1 MVGAPKHLHDLNGIG
16 ANVRVTCRV
25 CGFEVDWKV
34 AELSAP
40 DLDRRQPELVGR
52 DAPSRL

>member
-16 ANVRVTCRV
+16 ADVRVTCRV